1 MQGKNKN
8 TQTSVDKLLTFKK
21 KNILLEKAYNSKK
34 FRQKYVPQFKITMK

>member
-34 FRQKYVPQFKITMK
+34 FSRHMSLNSK